1 MKPFLTHKE
10 IIWGYFPDILTQF
23 EFIPFSL
30 SSPPMRQFFRKISND
45 DYVIRDDVVGYP
57 DKSTDSSWPNE
68 QSGITSFY
76 ELWDRK
82 FGESLARVSL
92 NHFETRETL
101 VEYFCE
107 YIKLNMI
114 FIVEKRQGHRE
125 GLNKLDKVRDIIMI
139 FMKQDRIEM
148 DGTRIKNLFGRFGML
163 LFLLQSFI

>member
-1 MKPFLTHKE
+1 M
-10 IIWGYFPDILTQF
+10 
-23 EFIPFSL
+23 
-30 SSPPMRQFFRKISND
+30 
-45 DYVIRDDVVGYP
+45 
-57 DKSTDSSWPNE
+57 
-68 QSGITSFY
+68 
-76 ELWDRK
+76 
-82 FGESLARVSL
+82 SL